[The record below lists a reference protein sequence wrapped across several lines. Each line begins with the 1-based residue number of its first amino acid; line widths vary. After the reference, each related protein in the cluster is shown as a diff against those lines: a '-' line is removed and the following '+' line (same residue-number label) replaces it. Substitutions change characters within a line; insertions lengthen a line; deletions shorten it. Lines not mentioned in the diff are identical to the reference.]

1 MGDKRQRPTVDC
13 CKSRLPE
20 QESAPIPDKSCRC
33 ALQRVKKVFFGTL
46 ADGQE
51 SAKDKQT
58 QAVGVQRYGRLAFV
72 MEVKIP

>member
-1 MGDKRQRPTVDC
+1 MVITP
-13 CKSRLPE
+13 
-20 QESAPIPDKSCRC
+20 A
-33 ALQRVKKVFFGTL
+33 QRVKKVFFGTL

>member
-1 MGDKRQRPTVDC
+1 M
-13 CKSRLPE
+13 
-20 QESAPIPDKSCRC
+20 C

-72 MEVKIP
+72 MEVKIPRKGIMILQIVDFCSCFLDFI